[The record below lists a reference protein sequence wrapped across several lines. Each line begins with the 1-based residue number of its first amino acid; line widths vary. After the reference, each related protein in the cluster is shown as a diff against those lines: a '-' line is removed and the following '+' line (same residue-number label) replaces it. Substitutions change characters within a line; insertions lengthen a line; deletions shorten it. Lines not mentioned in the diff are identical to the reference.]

1 MGRRGGPRPGVRF
14 LVCGLL
20 AVPVSL
26 CATGCGG
33 PEGSAHPPPGVT
45 DRSAQAASGATG
57 RSTHPP
63 SGGTGPA
70 SASAPAP
77 ASPSAASDTDLCT
90 RIVAYWSRR
99 ALGDDT
105 YGDYQSMGLSHGQYQ
120 ILRDVVDAARVTLRR
135 QGPVA
140 ADQLIDRQTRRA
152 CTERYR
158 HGPPS
163 EGPWT

>member
-1 MGRRGGPRPGVRF
+1 M
-14 LVCGLL
+14 CGLL
-20 AVPVSL
+20 AVPVAL

-33 PEGSAHPPPGVT
+33 PGGSAHPSP
-45 DRSAQAASGATG
+45 GATG
-57 RSTHPP
+57 RSAQPPPGATGRSAHPYP
-63 SGGTGPA
+63 GGTGPA
-70 SASAPAP
+70 PASAPAP
-77 ASPSAASDTDLCT
+77 ASPSAASDADLCT

-120 ILRDVVDAARVTLRR
+120 ILRDVVDAARVTLRH
-135 QGPVA
+135 QGSA
-140 ADQLIDRQTRRA
+140 EAYELIDRQSRRA

>member
-1 MGRRGGPRPGVRF
+1 MGRRGGPRRGVGF
-14 LVCGLL
+14 LVYGLL
-20 AVPVSL
+20 AVPLSL
-26 CATGCGG
+26 SATGCGG
-33 PEGSAHPPPGVT
+33 PDGLAHPPPGRPDGSAHPPPG
-45 DRSAQAASGATG
+45 AAVS
-57 RSTHPP
+57 P
-63 SGGTGPA
+63 GGTTPVP
-70 SASAPAP
+70 APAP
-77 ASPSAASDTDLCT
+77 ASTSPSAASDTDLCA

-120 ILRDVVDAARVTLRR
+120 ILRDVVDAARITLRR
-135 QGPVA
+135 QGAEA
-140 ADQLIDRQTRRA
+140 ADELIDRQTRRA

>member
-20 AVPVSL
+20 AVPVWL

-33 PEGSAHPPPGVT
+33 PDGSAHPPPGTT
-45 DRSAQAASGATG
+45 DRSA
-57 RSTHPP
+57 HPP
-63 SGGTGPA
+63 SGTPPT

-77 ASPSAASDTDLCT
+77 ASPSAASGTGLCT
-90 RIVAYWSRR
+90 RIIAYWSRR
-99 ALGDDT
+99 ALDGDT

-135 QGPVA
+135 EGAAA
-140 ADQLIDRQTRRA
+140 ADMVIDRRASRA
-152 CTERYR
+152 CAERYR